1 MQLNEILLILFSF
14 CYTLENG
21 IDHNSH
27 FLEELNSEKN
37 WQFVELT
44 DDSIS
49 ISIKYIKDNII
60 NALKV
65 EKKTNLS
72 LEKIENIIFDIG
84 SYYKVLT
91 NAHAI
96 KTQILNEYDKS
107 KIAHQLIEV
116 DIPFFDNREYIFEIN
131 LGSFDFESD
140 EILVYWKILPPDN
153 TNFQNIL
160 NKDNISLNKGAGI
173 WKYKPIDKNTNIVQY
188 TLFLDPE
195 GYLPQFIID
204 MLNKNSMVTLFRD
217 VINHAKN
224 KS

>member
-1 MQLNEILLILFSF
+1 MQLNKILLILFSF
-14 CYTLENG
+14 CYTLENS
-21 IDHNSH
+21 IDLNIH
-27 FLEELNSEKN
+27 FLEELYSEKN

-49 ISIKYIKDNII
+49 IIIKYLNDNIM

-65 EKKTNLS
+65 EKKTKLS
-72 LEKIENIIFDIG
+72 LKKIENIIFDIG
-84 SYYKVLT
+84 NYYKVLT
-91 NAHAI
+91 NAHVI
-96 KTQILNEYDKS
+96 KTQILNEYDNS
-107 KIAHQLIEV
+107 KIAHQLIEA

-131 LGSFDFESD
+131 LGSFDLESD
-140 EILVYWKILPPDN
+140 KTLVYWKILPPDN

-160 NKDNISLNKGAGI
+160 SKDNTSVSKGAGI
-173 WKYKPIDKNTNIVQY
+173 WKYKPIDKNTNLVQY
-188 TLFLDPE
+188 ILFLDLE

-224 KS
+224 NS